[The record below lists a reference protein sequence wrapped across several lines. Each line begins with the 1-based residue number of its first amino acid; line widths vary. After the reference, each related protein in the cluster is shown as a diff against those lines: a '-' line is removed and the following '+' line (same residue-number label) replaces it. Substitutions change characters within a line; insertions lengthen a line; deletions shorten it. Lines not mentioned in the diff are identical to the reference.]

1 MLLHGMRGENTSV
14 HTGLYNIHRRIR
26 LLYGMEYGMQLAR
39 RAEGGTR
46 VTMVLPVNIGKE
58 KDDAAHSDRRG

>member
-1 MLLHGMRGENTSV
+1 MSMSAWPGDNPRPMHDS
-14 HTGLYNIHRRIR
+14 IR
-26 LLYGMEYGMQLAR
+26 QQLAR

-58 KDDAAHSDRRG
+58 KDDA